1 MEKKQVKFVNYK
13 KYYELVDNY
22 KKNHN
27 GEYPE
32 TLIIDNY
39 IYKLAGGDDW
49 RKVDIDE
56 YHFRES
62 CDTNNAFIYNTS
74 SNEFAIVRPYLYD
87 QLVEYTTY
95 NHWNRIAEQS
105 ITEQSLFSNAKQI
118 IIDEFNKAEYKG
130 TFESFNIKNNKATKM
145 IVNLF

>member
-1 MEKKQVKFVNYK
+1 MDKKVIKFVNYK

-22 KKNHN
+22 RKEHN

-32 TLIIDNY
+32 VLIDDKY
-39 IYKLAGGDDW
+39 MYRLAGGDDW

-87 QLVEYTTY
+87 KLVEYTIY
-95 NHWNRIAEQS
+95 NPNKISEQS
-105 ITEQSLFSNAKQI
+105 FFNNAKRTL
-118 IIDEFNKAEYKG
+118 IDAFNNAEYKG
-130 TFESFNIKNNKATKM
+130 TFESFDIKNNKATKM

>member
-1 MEKKQVKFVNYK
+1 MNKKVIKFVNYK

-22 KKNHN
+22 KKEHN

-32 TLIIDNY
+32 ALIDDKY
-39 IYKLAGGDDW
+39 MYRLAGGDDW

-87 QLVEYTTY
+87 QLVEYTVY
-95 NHWNRIAEQS
+95 NPKKISEQS
-105 ITEQSLFSNAKQI
+105 FFNNAKQTM
-118 IIDEFNKAEYKG
+118 IDAFNNAEYKG
-130 TFESFNIKNNKATKM
+130 TFESFNVKNNKATKM

>member
-1 MEKKQVKFVNYK
+1 MDKKQIKFVNYK

-22 KKNHN
+22 RKEHN

-32 TLIIDNY
+32 VLIDDKY
-39 IYKLAGGDDW
+39 MYRLAGGDDW

-87 QLVEYTTY
+87 QLVEYTVY
-95 NHWNRIAEQS
+95 NPKKISEQS
-105 ITEQSLFSNAKQI
+105 FFNNAKQTMI
-118 IIDEFNKAEYKG
+118 GAFNNAEYKG
-130 TFESFNIKNNKATKM
+130 TFESFNVKNNKATKM

>member
-1 MEKKQVKFVNYK
+1 MDKKQIKFVNYK

-22 KKNHN
+22 RKKHN

-32 TLIIDNY
+32 VLIDDKY
-39 IYKLAGGDDW
+39 MYRLAGGDDW

-56 YHFRES
+56 YQFRES

-87 QLVEYTTY
+87 QLVEYTVY
-95 NHWNRIAEQS
+95 NPKKISEQS
-105 ITEQSLFSNAKQI
+105 FFNNAKQTM
-118 IIDEFNKAEYKG
+118 IDAFNSAEYKG
-130 TFESFNIKNNKATKM
+130 TFESFDVKNNKATKM
-145 IVNLF
+145 IVNLL

>member
-1 MEKKQVKFVNYK
+1 MDKKRIKFINYK

-22 KKNHN
+22 KKDHN

-87 QLVEYTTY
+87 QLVEYAVY
-95 NHWNRIAEQS
+95 NPKKISEQS
-105 ITEQSLFSNAKQI
+105 FFNNAKQTL
-118 IIDEFNKAEYKG
+118 IDAFNNAEYKG
-130 TFESFNIKNNKATKM
+130 TFESFDVKNNKATKI
-145 IVNLF
+145 IVNLL

>member
-1 MEKKQVKFVNYK
+1 MDKKAIKFVNYK

-22 KKNHN
+22 RKEHN

-32 TLIIDNY
+32 VLIDDKY
-39 IYKLAGGDDW
+39 MYRLAGGDDW

-87 QLVEYTTY
+87 KLVEYTIY
-95 NHWNRIAEQS
+95 NPNKISEQS
-105 ITEQSLFSNAKQI
+105 FFNNA
-118 IIDEFNKAEYKG
+118 AEYKG
-130 TFESFNIKNNKATKM
+130 TFESFNVKNNKATKM
-145 IVNLF
+145 IVNLL

>member
-1 MEKKQVKFVNYK
+1 MDKKVIKFVNYK

-22 KKNHN
+22 KKEHN

-32 TLIIDNY
+32 ALIDDKY
-39 IYKLAGGDDW
+39 MYRLAGGDDW

-87 QLVEYTTY
+87 QLVEYAVY
-95 NHWNRIAEQS
+95 NPKKISEQS
-105 ITEQSLFSNAKQI
+105 FFNNAKQTM
-118 IIDEFNKAEYKG
+118 IDTFNNAEYKG
-130 TFESFNIKNNKATKM
+130 TFESFDVKNNKATKM
-145 IVNLF
+145 IVNLL

>member
-1 MEKKQVKFVNYK
+1 MDKKHIKFVNYK

-22 KKNHN
+22 RKEHN

-32 TLIIDNY
+32 ALIDDKY
-39 IYKLAGGDDW
+39 MYRLAGGDDW

-74 SNEFAIVRPYLYD
+74 SNEFAVVRPYLYD
-87 QLVEYTTY
+87 KLVEYTIY
-95 NHWNRIAEQS
+95 NHWNRIARQS
-105 ITEQSLFSNAKQI
+105 ITEQSLFSNAKQTM
-118 IIDEFNKAEYKG
+118 IDAFNNAEYKG
-130 TFESFNIKNNKATKM
+130 TFESFDVKNNKATKM
-145 IVNLF
+145 IVNLL

>member
-1 MEKKQVKFVNYK
+1 MDKKTIKFVNYK

-22 KKNHN
+22 KKDHN

-87 QLVEYTTY
+87 KLVE
-95 NHWNRIAEQS
+95 NHKYFPFNKTI
-105 ITEQSLFSNAKQI
+105 EQSLFSNAKQI
-118 IIDEFNKAEYKG
+118 LIDEFNNAEYKG

>member
-1 MEKKQVKFVNYK
+1 MDKKVIKFVNYK
-13 KYYELVDNY
+13 KYYELVDKY
-22 KKNHN
+22 RKEHN

-32 TLIIDNY
+32 VLIDDKY
-39 IYKLAGGDDW
+39 MYRLAGGDDW

-87 QLVEYTTY
+87 QLVEYAVY
-95 NHWNRIAEQS
+95 NPKKIS
-105 ITEQSLFSNAKQI
+105 EQSLFNNAKQTM
-118 IIDEFNKAEYKG
+118 IDAFNNAEYKG
-130 TFESFNIKNNKATKM
+130 TFESFDVKNNKATKI
-145 IVNLF
+145 IVNLL

>member
-1 MEKKQVKFVNYK
+1 MDKKRIKFVNYK

-22 KKNHN
+22 KKDHN

-87 QLVEYTTY
+87 KLVEYDKFFPLNKT
-95 NHWNRIAEQS
+95 I
-105 ITEQSLFSNAKQI
+105 EQSLFSNAKQI
-118 IIDEFNKAEYKG
+118 LIDEFNNAEYKG

>member
-1 MEKKQVKFVNYK
+1 MDKKHIKFVNYK

-22 KKNHN
+22 RKEHN

-32 TLIIDNY
+32 VLIDDKY
-39 IYKLAGGDDW
+39 MYRLAGGDDW

-87 QLVEYTTY
+87 QLVEYTVY
-95 NHWNRIAEQS
+95 NPKKISEQS
-105 ITEQSLFSNAKQI
+105 FFNNAKQTMI
-118 IIDEFNKAEYKG
+118 GAFNNAEYKG
-130 TFESFNIKNNKATKM
+130 TFESFNAKNNKATKM

>member
-1 MEKKQVKFVNYK
+1 MDKKQIKFVNYK

-22 KKNHN
+22 KKEHN

-32 TLIIDNY
+32 VLIDDKY
-39 IYKLAGGDDW
+39 MYRLAGGDDW

-74 SNEFAIVRPYLYD
+74 SNEFAVVRTYLYD

-95 NHWNRIAEQS
+95 NPGNRISEQS
-105 ITEQSLFSNAKQI
+105 FFNNAKQ
-118 IIDEFNKAEYKG
+118 
-130 TFESFNIKNNKATKM
+130 TFIFCIQ
-145 IVNLF
+145 

>member
-1 MEKKQVKFVNYK
+1 MDKKTIKFVNYK

-22 KKNHN
+22 KKDHN

-74 SNEFAIVRPYLYD
+74 SNEFVIVRPYLYD
-87 QLVEYTTY
+87 KLVE
-95 NHWNRIAEQS
+95 NHKYFPFNKTI
-105 ITEQSLFSNAKQI
+105 EQSLFSNAKQI
-118 IIDEFNKAEYKG
+118 LIDEFNNAEYKG

>member
-1 MEKKQVKFVNYK
+1 MDKKAIKFVNYK

-22 KKNHN
+22 KKEHN

-32 TLIIDNY
+32 VLIDDKY
-39 IYKLAGGDDW
+39 MYRLAGGDDW

-87 QLVEYTTY
+87 QLVEYTVY
-95 NHWNRIAEQS
+95 NPKKISWQS
-105 ITEQSLFSNAKQI
+105 FFNNAKQTM
-118 IIDEFNKAEYKG
+118 IDAFNNAEYKG
-130 TFESFNIKNNKATKM
+130 TFESFNVKNNKANKM
-145 IVNLF
+145 IVNLL

>member
-1 MEKKQVKFVNYK
+1 MDKKAIKFVNYK

-22 KKNHN
+22 RKEHN

-32 TLIIDNY
+32 VLIDDKY
-39 IYKLAGGDDW
+39 MYRLAGGDDW

-87 QLVEYTTY
+87 KLVEYTIY
-95 NHWNRIAEQS
+95 NPNKISEQS
-105 ITEQSLFSNAKQI
+105 FFNNAKRTL
-118 IIDEFNKAEYKG
+118 IDAFNNAEYKG
-130 TFESFNIKNNKATKM
+130 TFELFDVKNNKATKM
-145 IVNLF
+145 IVNLL

>member
-87 QLVEYTTY
+87 KLVENNKYFPINKT
-95 NHWNRIAEQS
+95 I
-105 ITEQSLFSNAKQI
+105 EQSLFSNAKQI

>member
-22 KKNHN
+22 IKEHN

-32 TLIIDNY
+32 VLIDDKY
-39 IYKLAGGDDW
+39 MYRLSGGDDW
-49 RKVDIDE
+49 RKVDINE

-74 SNEFAIVRPYLYD
+74 SNEFAIVKPYLYD

-105 ITEQSLFSNAKQI
+105 ITEQSLFSNAKKI
-118 IIDEFNKAEYKG
+118 IIDAFDKAEYKG
-130 TFESFNIKNNKATKM
+130 TFESFDTKNNKASKM
-145 IVNLF
+145 IVNLL

>member
-1 MEKKQVKFVNYK
+1 MDKKVIKFVNYK

-22 KKNHN
+22 KKEHN

-32 TLIIDNY
+32 VLIDDKY
-39 IYKLAGGDDW
+39 MYKLAGGDDW

-87 QLVEYTTY
+87 QLVEYTVY
-95 NHWNRIAEQS
+95 NPKKISEQS
-105 ITEQSLFSNAKQI
+105 FFNNAKQTL
-118 IIDEFNKAEYKG
+118 IDAFNNAEYKG
-130 TFESFNIKNNKATKM
+130 TFESFDVKNNKATKM
-145 IVNLF
+145 VINLL

>member
-1 MEKKQVKFVNYK
+1 MDKKAIKFVNYK

-22 KKNHN
+22 RKEHN

-32 TLIIDNY
+32 VLIDDKY
-39 IYKLAGGDDW
+39 MYRLAGGDDW

-87 QLVEYTTY
+87 QLVEYTVY
-95 NHWNRIAEQS
+95 NPKKIS
-105 ITEQSLFSNAKQI
+105 EQSLFNNAKQTM
-118 IIDEFNKAEYKG
+118 IDAFNNAEYKG
-130 TFESFNIKNNKATKM
+130 TFESFNVKNNKANKM

>member
-1 MEKKQVKFVNYK
+1 MDMKQIKFVNYK

-22 KKNHN
+22 RKEHN

-32 TLIIDNY
+32 VLIDDKY
-39 IYKLAGGDDW
+39 MYRLAGGDDW

-87 QLVEYTTY
+87 QLVKYTVY
-95 NHWNRIAEQS
+95 NPNKTS
-105 ITEQSLFSNAKQI
+105 EQSLFSNAKQTM
-118 IIDEFNKAEYKG
+118 IDAFNNAEYKG
-130 TFESFNIKNNKATKM
+130 TFESFNVKNNKATKM
-145 IVNLF
+145 IANLF

>member
-1 MEKKQVKFVNYK
+1 MDKKVIKFVNYK
-13 KYYELVDNY
+13 KYYELVDKY
-22 KKNHN
+22 RKEHN

-32 TLIIDNY
+32 VLIDDKY
-39 IYKLAGGDDW
+39 MYRLAGGDDW

-87 QLVEYTTY
+87 QLVEYAVY
-95 NHWNRIAEQS
+95 NPKKISEQS
-105 ITEQSLFSNAKQI
+105 FFNNAKQTM
-118 IIDEFNKAEYKG
+118 IDAFNNAEYKG
-130 TFESFNIKNNKATKM
+130 TFESFNVKNNKATKM

>member
-1 MEKKQVKFVNYK
+1 MDKKVIKFVNYK

-22 KKNHN
+22 KKEHN

-32 TLIIDNY
+32 ALIDDKY
-39 IYKLAGGDDW
+39 MYRLAGGDDW

-87 QLVEYTTY
+87 QLVEYTVY
-95 NHWNRIAEQS
+95 NPKKISEQS
-105 ITEQSLFSNAKQI
+105 FFNNAKQTM
-118 IIDEFNKAEYKG
+118 IDAFNNAEYKG
-130 TFESFNIKNNKATKM
+130 TFESFDVKNNKATKM

>member
-1 MEKKQVKFVNYK
+1 MDKKVIKFVNYK

-22 KKNHN
+22 KKDHN

-87 QLVEYTTY
+87 QLVEYAVY
-95 NHWNRIAEQS
+95 NPKKISEQS
-105 ITEQSLFSNAKQI
+105 FFNNAKQTL
-118 IIDEFNKAEYKG
+118 IDAFNNAEYKG
-130 TFESFNIKNNKATKM
+130 TFESFDVKNNKATKI
-145 IVNLF
+145 IVNLL

>member
-1 MEKKQVKFVNYK
+1 MDKKKIKLVNYK

-22 KKNHN
+22 KKDHN

-32 TLIIDNY
+32 MLIIDNY

-87 QLVEYTTY
+87 KLVEYHKYFPLNKT
-95 NHWNRIAEQS
+95 I
-105 ITEQSLFSNAKQI
+105 EQSLFSNAKQI
-118 IIDEFNKAEYKG
+118 LIDEFNNAEYKG

>member
-1 MEKKQVKFVNYK
+1 MDKKTIKFVNYK

-22 KKNHN
+22 KKDHN

-32 TLIIDNY
+32 MLIIDNY

-87 QLVEYTTY
+87 KLVEHHNYFPLNKT
-95 NHWNRIAEQS
+95 I
-105 ITEQSLFSNAKQI
+105 EQSLFSNAKQI
-118 IIDEFNKAEYKG
+118 LIDEFNNAEYKG

>member
-1 MEKKQVKFVNYK
+1 MKKKQIKFLNYTR
-13 KYYELVDNY
+13 YYSLLDNYLVDNY
-22 KKNHN
+22 RKEHN

-32 TLIIDNY
+32 ALIDDKY
-39 IYKLAGGDDW
+39 MYRLAGGDDW

-87 QLVEYTTY
+87 KLVEYTVY
-95 NHWNRIAEQS
+95 NPGNRISEQS
-105 ITEQSLFSNAKQI
+105 FFNNAKQTM
-118 IIDEFNKAEYKG
+118 IDAFNNAEYKG
-130 TFESFNIKNNKATKM
+130 TFESFDVKNNKATKM
-145 IVNLF
+145 IVNLL

>member
-1 MEKKQVKFVNYK
+1 MDKKHIKFVNYK

-22 KKNHN
+22 RKEHN

-32 TLIIDNY
+32 ALIDDKY
-39 IYKLAGGDDW
+39 MYRLAGGDDW

-87 QLVEYTTY
+87 QLVEYTVY
-95 NHWNRIAEQS
+95 NPWNRIS
-105 ITEQSLFSNAKQI
+105 EQSLFNNAKQTMF
-118 IIDEFNKAEYKG
+118 DAFNNAEYKG
-130 TFESFNIKNNKATKM
+130 TFDVFDVKNNKATKM
-145 IVNLF
+145 IVNLL

>member
-1 MEKKQVKFVNYK
+1 MDKKTIKFVNYK

-22 KKNHN
+22 KKDHN

-32 TLIIDNY
+32 MLIIDNY

-74 SNEFAIVRPYLYD
+74 SNEFAIVKPYLYD
-87 QLVEYTTY
+87 QLVKYTVY
-95 NHWNRIAEQS
+95 NPVNRISEQS
-105 ITEQSLFSNAKQI
+105 FFNNAKQTMI
-118 IIDEFNKAEYKG
+118 GAFNNAEYKG
-130 TFESFNIKNNKATKM
+130 TFESFNVKNNKATKM